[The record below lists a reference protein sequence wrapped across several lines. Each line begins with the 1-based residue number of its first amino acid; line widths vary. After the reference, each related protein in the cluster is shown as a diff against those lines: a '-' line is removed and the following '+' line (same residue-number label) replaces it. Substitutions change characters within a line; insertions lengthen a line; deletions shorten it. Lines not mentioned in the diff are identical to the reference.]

1 MDIIGK
7 NIMKNK
13 AFILI
18 ESIISMWILI
28 VVLLIFFEIFSTQ
41 FKSQDQI
48 KTQIMIEQALLNKL
62 QMQDQLMDV
71 TVTIN
76 GKKVPIYYKD
86 NKVWLIYEN
95 KEYSHQLQ

>member
-1 MDIIGK
+1 
-7 NIMKNK
+7 MKNK

-71 TVTIN
+71 TIN

>member
-1 MDIIGK
+1 
-7 NIMKNK
+7 MKNK